1 MARSP
6 GRPSGGAPARDLSTF
21 AVDFFETQ
29 DRARRLSRR
38 LVALYGLAVAGLIL
52 GVYLVALVALGYAGA
67 GGLALGPGLFRP
79 DLFLAVALGMGVLI
93 GGGASFR
100 TAQLRQGGS
109 AVARLLGGRRVDPGT
124 GDPKEQVL
132 LNVVEEM
139 AIASGVPV
147 PEVFVLDRES
157 GINAFAAG
165 HTLND
170 AAVAVTRGAL
180 DAFTRDELQG
190 VMAHE
195 FSHILNGDMRLNIR
209 LMGILFGILLL
220 TVVGRG
226 VLRGSFYGGGVR
238 RSGGRDGRSGGQVA
252 LIGLALVILGYL
264 GVVVG
269 RLIQAAVSRQREYLA
284 DAAAVQFTRNPEGI
298 AGALKRIGASK
309 DGSRLA
315 DHHAEEASHLFFARG
330 VGRALTGLTATH
342 PPLPDRIRRI
352 EPGWNGTFE
361 VRPSR
366 SRAGLA
372 DREPTDRTPTRSR
385 PADAV
390 PAADAFPGGGAALL
404 AAILAS
410 AGTLGAGQLAE
421 ARRLLAG
428 VPEEARRRLRT
439 PEGAVEGVLALLL
452 SDVGAEPAARERADQ
467 AIARRLGDRTARGAA
482 EFQAMVAAV
491 GAEGRLPVF
500 ELALPALRQLP
511 RERAAALRAA
521 VGEVIRADG
530 EVRPFEYAAYH
541 LMRRNL
547 PAEGKEELPSNR
559 PGVTPLS
566 RLGAEVGLV
575 LSALAWS
582 GAGTPTDAETAFRA
596 GVAAL
601 ARGGARPSEDLRLL
615 PRGAVGLDA
624 VDAALARLEG
634 SAPAARKELLAA
646 ATAVVTADGR
656 VGVQEAELLRAFA
669 EALEVPVPPLPPPA
683 TGAGGPPVSS
693 SNQEAPGG

>member
-1 MARSP
+1 
-6 GRPSGGAPARDLSTF
+6 
-21 AVDFFETQ
+21 VDFFETQ

-52 GVYLVALVALGYAGA
+52 GVYLVALVALGYAGVD
-67 GGLALGPGLFRP
+67 GLSSGPGLFRP
-79 DLFLAVALGMGVLI
+79 GLFLAVALGMGVLI

-109 AVARLLGGRRVDPGT
+109 AVAGLLGGRRVDPGT
-124 GDPKEQVL
+124 GDPKERVL

-252 LIGLALVILGYL
+252 LIGLALVVLGYL
-264 GVVVG
+264 GVVMG

-330 VGRALTGLTATH
+330 VGRGLTGLTATH

-352 EPGWNGTFE
+352 EPGWDGTFE
-361 VRPSR
+361 VRPPTAR
-366 SRAGLA
+366 PGPA
-372 DREPTDRTPTRSR
+372 DREPARFR
-385 PADAV
+385 P
-390 PAADAFPGGGAALL
+390 ADAFPGGGGALF

-421 ARRLLAG
+421 ARRILAG

-452 SDVGAEPAARERADQ
+452 SDVGAEPAARQRADE

-482 EFQAMVAAV
+482 ELQAVVAAV

-511 RERAAALRAA
+511 RERAAALREA

-547 PAEGKEELPSNR
+547 PAVGKEELPSNR
-559 PGVTPLS
+559 PGATPLS
-566 RLGAEVGLV
+566 RLSAEVGLV

-582 GAGTPTDAETAFRA
+582 GADTPTDAETAFRA

-601 ARGGARPSEDLRLL
+601 TRGGARPNEDLHLL

-656 VGVQEAELLRAFA
+656 IDLQEVELLRAFA
-669 EALEVPVPPLPPPA
+669 EALEVPVPPLRPAATGTERPPA
-683 TGAGGPPVSS
+683 PS
-693 SNQEAPGG
+693 SNQETPGG